1 MFEHDGCL
9 FFSFVFWLG
18 DLNYRINETIDN
30 IKGLC
35 GKKEYSTLWKH
46 DQVEYLF
53 HSRDMDCH
61 ATLAAISS
69 RVKYYMT
76 TTVTQR
82 FCSNRNPSRV
92 INFLIFY
99 IFLLHCIAL
108 ACEL

>member
-9 FFSFVFWLG
+9 FFSYVFWLG

-53 HSRDMDCH
+53 HSRDMDRH

-69 RVKYYMT
+69 CVKYT
-76 TTVTQR
+76 
-82 FCSNRNPSRV
+82 FCISFRENKQS
-92 INFLIFY
+92 F
-99 IFLLHCIAL
+99 AL
-108 ACEL
+108 KVKQ